1 MAAVNTRVVAS
12 RRFGNALVEVALGD
26 VTGQDGFDAVVHP
39 TNAKMALDGKVG
51 AAIRAKADTAA
62 LAEACLKLPSLEMC
76 SAALT
81 PVLGLCVPNLIH
93 CRGPRHSEPEA
104 SDRLRDAYC
113 NAIELAE
120 ESGFESVAL
129 PALSAGSK
137 GFTAKLSGRL
147 AMEAVRDLSPAY
159 SNLKRIRFVLA
170 DEQSASA
177 FAEALAAR
185 PPVSEGRVRIELP
198 NEYSAADFQAM
209 RRGDF
214 GDQDTKWFFYH
225 EEPWLLIYRGNRRYG
240 SGFSFSLCLPDE
252 SAGSGR
258 VAEAWA
264 EAWILDQFGW
274 GREGGKER
282 PGVFVSELLDDRF
295 GLRRPAPWK
304 ETVSGLR
311 FWVERGKVVF
321 GRCEGETELSPG
333 EAERLGLRLIEMSRG
348 QGRSEGS

>member
-1 MAAVNTRVVAS
+1 MAAMTTRVVAS

-26 VTGQDGFDAVVHP
+26 VTEQDGFDAVVHP

-62 LAEACLKLPSLEMC
+62 LTEACLKLPLLEKC
-76 SAALT
+76 SATLT

-93 CRGPRHSEPEA
+93 SRGPRHSEPEA
-104 SDRLRDAYC
+104 SDRLRDTYW
-113 NAIELAE
+113 NVLELAE
-120 ESGFESVAL
+120 ESGFASVAL

-147 AMEAVRDLSPAY
+147 AMEAVRDLSPTY
-159 SNLKRIRFVLA
+159 SNLNKIRFVLA
-170 DEQSASA
+170 DEQSASV
-177 FAEALAAR
+177 FSEALAAH

-198 NEYSAADFQAM
+198 HEYSAADFQAM

-240 SGFSFSLCLPDE
+240 SGLSFSVRLPDE
-252 SAGSGR
+252 RTGSGR
-258 VAEAWA
+258 VVEAWV

-274 GREGGKER
+274 GLESGIER
-282 PGVFVSELLDDRF
+282 PGVFVSDLLDDRF
-295 GLRRPAPWK
+295 GLRRPTPRK

-321 GRCEGETELSPG
+321 GRCEGDTELSHG
-333 EAERLGLRLIEMSRG
+333 EAERLGLRLVEMSREL
-348 QGRSEGS
+348 GRSESS

>member
-1 MAAVNTRVVAS
+1 MSGAATKIVAT
-12 RRFGNALVEVALGD
+12 RRFGTAVVEVAIGD
-26 VTGQDGFDAVVHP
+26 ITEQDGFDAVVHP
-39 TNAKMALDGKVG
+39 TNERMALDGKVG
-51 AAIRAKADTAA
+51 AAIRAKADAAA
-62 LAEACLKLPSLEMC
+62 LAEACRKLPPLERC

-81 PVLGLCVPNLIH
+81 PVIGLCSPNLIH
-93 CRGPRHSEPEA
+93 CRGPRHGEPDS
-104 SDRLRDAYC
+104 SDGLRNAYC

-159 SNLKRIRFVLA
+159 SNLRRIRFVLA

-177 FAEALAAR
+177 FSEALAAQ

-209 RRGDF
+209 RRGGF

-225 EEPWLLIYRGNRRYG
+225 EEPWLLIYRGNRRFG
-240 SGFSFSLCLPDE
+240 PGLSFSLRLPE
-252 SAGSGR
+252 ASVGSGR

-264 EAWILDQFGW
+264 EQWILDSFEMS
-274 GREGGKER
+274 REQAEG
-282 PGVFVSELLDDRF
+282 FVSELLDGWF
-295 GLRRPAPWK
+295 GLLHIVDEK
-304 ETVSGLR
+304 KTISGVT
-311 FWVERGKVVF
+311 FWVKYGKVVIDQSM
-321 GRCEGETELSPG
+321 LSP
-333 EAERLGLRLIEMSRG
+333 EDAERLGLRLIEMSRG
-348 QGRSEGS
+348 LGRTEGS

>member
-1 MAAVNTRVVAS
+1 MAVVTTRVVAS

-26 VTGQDGFDAVVHP
+26 VTEQDGFDAVVHP

-93 CRGPRHSEPEA
+93 CRGPRHSEPKA

-120 ESGFESVAL
+120 ESGFESVAF

-137 GFTAKLSGRL
+137 GFTAKLSGHL

-159 SNLKRIRFVLA
+159 SNLKKIRFVLA

-177 FAEALAAR
+177 FAEALAA
-185 PPVSEGRVRIELP
+185 PPLFSESRVRIELP
-198 NEYSAADFQAM
+198 NKYSAADFQAM
-209 RRGDF
+209 RQGCF
-214 GDQDTKWFFYH
+214 GDHDFKWFFYH
-225 EEPWLLIYRGNRRYG
+225 EEPWLLVSRGNRRF
-240 SGFSFSLCLPDE
+240 GFGLSFSLLLPDA
-252 SAGSGR
+252 SAGTGK
-258 VAEAWA
+258 VVEAWA
-264 EAWILDQFGW
+264 ETRILDALEKTKEEA
-274 GREGGKER
+274 EG
-282 PGVFVSELLDDRF
+282 FVSGLLDDVF
-295 GLRRPAPWK
+295 GLLHLVEDK
-304 ETVSGLR
+304 ETVSGVTL
-311 FWVERGKVVF
+311 WVKYGKVVF
-321 GRCEGETELSPG
+321 NGGYCETMLSP
-333 EAERLGLRLIEMSRG
+333 EDAERLGLRLVEMSRG
-348 QGRSEGS
+348 LGRPEGS